1 MSLFDPQNAPKSSVF
16 DRKMPDSGQKPPET
30 DDIAADVDI
39 ETLDLDSELVKVYA
53 KAQKLL
59 DTIVGSVDVPANQQ
73 AQVFNSVVTMLD
85 RLAKMRTDVYNAERL
100 RKLEQSLIR
109 TLQAYPQE
117 LQEAFLRDYER
128 SLSESEQS

>member
-1 MSLFDPQNAPKSSVF
+1 MSLFDPQSVPKSNVF
-16 DRKMPDSGQKPPET
+16 GREAPDSGQEPPET
-30 DDIAADVDI
+30 DEITADVDI

>member
-1 MSLFDPQNAPKSSVF
+1 MSLFDPQSVPKSNVF
-16 DRKMPDSGQKPPET
+16 GREVPDSGQKLPET
-30 DDIAADVDI
+30 DEFAADVDI

>member
-1 MSLFDPQNAPKSSVF
+1 MSLFDPQSVPKSNVF
-16 DRKMPDSGQKPPET
+16 GREAPDSGQKPPET
-30 DDIAADVDI
+30 DEITADVDI

-59 DTIVGSVDVPANQQ
+59 DTIVGSADVPANQQ

>member
-16 DRKMPDSGQKPPET
+16 GREAPDSKQKPPET
-30 DDIAADVDI
+30 DEIITDVDI